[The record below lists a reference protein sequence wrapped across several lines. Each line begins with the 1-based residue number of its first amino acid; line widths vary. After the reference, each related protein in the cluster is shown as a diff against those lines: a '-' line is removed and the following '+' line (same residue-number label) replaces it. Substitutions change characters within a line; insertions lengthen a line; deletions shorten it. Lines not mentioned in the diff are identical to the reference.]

1 MSDDGGRTNDDN
13 VTGTNSATSTAPSSA
28 SGSDWTNA
36 SVLFEER
43 EKAFGCIRELAMERQ
58 DDLDYLRLN
67 DQALVCLRAIFDK
80 YLEIPSLLD
89 HHIVELVGTLTD
101 AACSIMAT
109 KATRQTEICDE
120 NTSTDEEE
128 SASSNDAQRNDDD
141 YHSFWNSPLPR
152 ILSAIYA
159 LSKVRGR
166 KRVQKFLPH
175 QVENVEPVL
184 NTLIMLDSFT
194 HQQQQQTLLD
204 NNNNNNSETPGGPQL
219 WESTYTMWN
228 WMEILG
234 KIPFDCDVV
243 IDGSQIKEL
252 FRLATSHL
260 SETGP
265 TREMVASCL
274 ARWLTRPDLEDSEF
288 RSSFQKWSL
297 GILEEYVGV
306 ERSETNV
313 PTTIRPTI
321 SSMQSTIFTTMGVLR
336 TLVTILKISTS
347 QRHKILASMEPYWS
361 LLQNTTSAANQRSNF
376 LLRKYL
382 VKWWTRLGVLHLP
395 PRIAS
400 WRYQRGRRSLK
411 ENLQR
416 QQQQNQSQTISTT
429 TTKSK
434 ESDEK
439 LLSDPKD
446 SQDYFFFVPDQVEM
460 AMGQVLASL
469 KDRSTQVRWS
479 AAKGVGRITSRLPA
493 ICAEDV
499 IDAILEF
506 FNDIEND
513 NDWHGA
519 CLTLAELARRGLLLP
534 HRLRD
539 VIPNIVKAIH
549 YDLPRRQTSV
559 GSHVRDAACY
569 TYWALAR
576 AYSPEILRPFV
587 PQLGQSVV
595 VAFLFDREVNCRRAA
610 SAAFQ
615 EMVGRQGAQNF
626 QNGIS
631 ILTAADYFSLGNR
644 KDAYTTI
651 AVHVAQYREYQIAI
665 INHLYQVT
673 LSHWDPA
680 IRLLA
685 SQSLNKLTT
694 LNPQFMVDEVVPYLL
709 ENCLD
714 EKSLQL
720 RHGATLGLAEIIL
733 AFGEMETNEKYLSQQ
748 LYNLIAETTSTIE
761 KKRLYRGKGGEQMR
775 AAVCRLIECIS
786 ISRIPLTVPQQVRL
800 LDSIDTCIPHPNDTI
815 QEQAGNAL
823 FALTCTYFPVSSK
836 GPSARLQS
844 RVVDKYT
851 KTAQTSMNP
860 AATRGFSLA
869 LGCLPAKILAPS
881 SNVLDMTL
889 SCLCRISHPHAKV
902 GTEKDAETRKNAL
915 VSLSRVCETVGL
927 IPVQDESQC
936 VVTLSNT
943 QIRDVF
949 ATYMRAM
956 GDYNTDQRGD
966 IGSKCRLAAMNGL
979 VGLATI
985 TTAQKYPEGGESEKF
1000 SIELCTRI
1008 IGLLLK
1014 QFSEKLNHV
1023 RSEAGKCLAALL
1035 DDKSPVGTY
1044 VTKRKKLL
1052 NALSPPNISGQL
1064 VYQSV
1069 NWADA
1074 SITYPMVMK
1083 AAEIDEYFGYVIS
1096 GLVISTGGLTK
1107 TITQNSS
1114 QVLIQWARSANDI
1127 ELDRLGKGES

>member
-1 MSDDGGRTNDDN
+1 MGGAGRSVNGDDVKGI
-13 VTGTNSATSTAPSSA
+13 NSETSPPVSA
-28 SGSDWTNA
+28 SSSECTNA

-43 EKAFGCIRELAMERQ
+43 EKAFWYIGELVVERKV
-58 DDLDYLRLN
+58 DEGYRLN
-67 DQALVCLRAIFDK
+67 DQALEGLRAIFDK

-89 HHIVELVGTLTD
+89 HHIVELVSTLTD
-101 AACSIMAT
+101 AACSILAKRAT
-109 KATRQTEICDE
+109 SPPKNGND
-120 NTSTDEEE
+120 DEEE
-128 SASSNDAQRNDDD
+128 KAETIIEDEKNSKDGKRSQD
-141 YHSFWNSPLPR
+141 YDFFWKSPLPR

-175 QVENVEPVL
+175 QVENLEPVL
-184 NTLIMLDSFT
+184 NCLI
-194 HQQQQQTLLD
+194 LLD
-204 NNNNNNSETPGGPQL
+204 DLVRQEQEKLNNNSNMVIGHGAANSEITGGPQL

-234 KIPFDCDVV
+234 KVPFDCEVV
-243 IDGSQIKEL
+243 INASQIKQL
-252 FRLATSHL
+252 FRLATISL

-265 TREMVASCL
+265 SREMAASCL
-274 ARWLTRPDLEDSEF
+274 ARWLTRPDLEESSF

-297 GILEEYVGV
+297 EVLEEHVGK
-306 ERSETNV
+306 SKTSTAI
-313 PTTIRPTI
+313 P
-321 SSMQSTIFTTMGVLR
+321 SMQNTIFTTMGILR
-336 TLVTILKISTS
+336 TLVTILKISTA
-347 QRHKILASMEPYWS
+347 QRQQVLVSMEPYWS
-361 LLQNTTSAANQRSNF
+361 LLQTISNSNNRSSNV

-382 VKWWTRLGVLHLP
+382 VKWWTRLGVLYLP

-416 QQQQNQSQTISTT
+416 QLHQQQTPAITT
-429 TTKSK
+429 GK
-434 ESDEK
+434 EDDGNSP
-439 LLSDPKD
+439 SDPKI
-446 SQDYFFFVPDQVEM
+446 SSDYFFFVPDQVEM

-469 KDRSTQVRWS
+469 KDASTAVRWS

-506 FNDIEND
+506 FENIEKD

-534 HRLRD
+534 HRLKD
-539 VIPNIVKAIH
+539 VIPMIVNAIH

-626 QNGIS
+626 KNGIS

-644 KDAYTTI
+644 KNGFTI
-651 AVHVAQYREYQIAI
+651 IALHVAQYEEYQTAI
-665 INHLYQVT
+665 INHLYRVT

-685 SQSLNKLTT
+685 SQSLNKLTS
-694 LNPQFMVDEVVPYLL
+694 LNPQFIVDEVVPYLL
-709 ENCLD
+709 EKCLD
-714 EKSLQL
+714 EKNLQL
-720 RHGATLGLAEIIL
+720 RHGATLGLAEIVL
-733 AFGEMETNEKYLSQQ
+733 AYGEMDTKENYLSQE
-748 LYNLIAETTSTIE
+748 LHNSIAEIIPTIE

-786 ISRIPLTVPQQVRL
+786 ISHIPLTVRQQVRL
-800 LDSIDTCIPHPNDTI
+800 LDSIDTCLPHPNETI
-815 QEQAGNAL
+815 QEHAGSAL
-823 FALTCTYFPVSSK
+823 CSLMRSYFPVSSK

-851 KTAQTSMNP
+851 KTARTSINP

-869 LGCLPAKILAPS
+869 LGCLPSKILAPS
-881 SNVLDMTL
+881 SEVLDLTL
-889 SCLCRISHPHAKV
+889 SCLCDISHPLSKV
-902 GTEKDAETRKNAL
+902 GDEKDAETRKNAL

-927 IPVQDESQC
+927 ILIKDESQC
-936 VVTLSNT
+936 IVTLSNA
-943 QIRDVF
+943 QIKRVF
-949 ATYMRAM
+949 IAFIRAM
-956 GDYNTDQRGD
+956 GDYSTDQRGD
-966 IGSKCRLAAMNGL
+966 VGSKCRLAAMNGL

-985 TTAQKYPEGGESEKF
+985 TSAQIQPDNSQQF
-1000 SIELCTRI
+1000 TIELCTRI
-1008 IGLLLK
+1008 IGLILK
-1014 QFSEKLNHV
+1014 QFSEKLNFV
-1023 RSEAGKCLAALL
+1023 RSEAAKCLLALL
-1035 DDKSPVGTY
+1035 DDDSPVKMY
-1044 VTKRKKLL
+1044 IINRKALVDALL
-1052 NALSPPNISGQL
+1052 PPNLDHI
-1064 VYQSV
+1064 QSI
-1069 NWADA
+1069 NFADA

-1083 AAEIDEYFGYVIS
+1083 AAGIDEYFVYVIK
-1096 GLVISTGGLTK
+1096 GLVLSTGGLTK
-1107 TITQNSS
+1107 AITQNSS
-1114 QVLIQWARSANDI
+1114 QVLIKWVRSSSDSEI
-1127 ELDRLGKGES
+1127 ERLGNGES